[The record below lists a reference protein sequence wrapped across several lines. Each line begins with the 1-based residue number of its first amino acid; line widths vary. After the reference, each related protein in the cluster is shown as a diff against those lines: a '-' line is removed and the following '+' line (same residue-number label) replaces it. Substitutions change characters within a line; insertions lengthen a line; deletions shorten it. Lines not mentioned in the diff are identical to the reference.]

1 MPARKRPAIALLPA
15 VFVIAA
21 VLPIQAAP
29 AHTPG
34 TAGQLNRL
42 FHRFARAHP
51 SFPGVEVAVRTP
63 KLSWAGAAGFADR
76 ATRKPLSA
84 DADFRIASV
93 TKTFTAAAILRLV
106 ENGKVSLDDPIARYL
121 SPATV
126 ALLRGGGYDTDA
138 IRVRNL
144 LQHTSGLYDY
154 AEDPAFQTFVVSH
167 PHHRWTR
174 AEQIRFAMTH
184 GRPLFPPGT
193 DFHYSDTG
201 YILLGEILE
210 RQTGHSLAAAY
221 RTLLSFK
228 RLGLHQTYLETL
240 EPTPRGAT
248 PRAHQYL
255 GTADTTRFDPS
266 FDLYG
271 GGGLVSTVGDLVRF
285 YRALVGGQVFK
296 NPATLKTMLGKPRPT
311 GPADLGMG
319 IFTETI
325 GHATCW
331 HHDGFWGATVV
342 HCPGTHVT
350 LAITVNQAN
359 NFDSA
364 VHHLAAAVLRLVSR
378 T

>member
-1 MPARKRPAIALLPA
+1 MRHMACLPARKRPAIALLPA

-221 RTLLSFK
+221 RTLLSFR

-240 EPTPRGAT
+240 EPTPTRG
-248 PRAHQYL
+248 H
-255 GTADTTRFDPS
+255 TTRSPISSARPTQRGSIPRSTSTAAAASSPPSAIWSASTERSLAARCSRTPPRLRPCSANPARPDPRTWAWGSSPRRSDTPPAGTTTASGAPPS
-266 FDLYG
+266 F
-271 GGGLVSTVGDLVRF
+271 T
-285 YRALVGGQVFK
+285 A
-296 NPATLKTMLGKPRPT
+296 PAPT
-311 GPADLGMG
+311 
-319 IFTETI
+319 
-325 GHATCW
+325 
-331 HHDGFWGATVV
+331 
-342 HCPGTHVT
+342 
-350 LAITVNQAN
+350 
-359 NFDSA
+359 
-364 VHHLAAAVLRLVSR
+364 
-378 T
+378 